1 MRCRGSAGVLQ
12 RFSRGAEVQSGSKG
26 DAEVL
31 IVCRGAET
39 EMQVQVVQVVQV
51 QTKCRPGA
59 EFLSCRCADV
69 QMF

>member
-1 MRCRGSAGVLQ
+1 M
-12 RFSRGAEVQSGSKG
+12 
-26 DAEVL
+26 
-31 IVCRGAET
+31 

>member
-1 MRCRGSAGVLQ
+1 MRYRGSAGVLQ

-31 IVCRGAET
+31 IVCRGAEMK
-39 EMQVQVVQVVQV
+39 MQVQVQVVQV

>member
-1 MRCRGSAGVLQ
+1 MWCRGSAGVLQ

-39 EMQVQVVQVVQV
+39 EMQVQVVQV

-59 EFLSCRCADV
+59 EVLSCRCADV